1 MAALN
6 QPDSAY
12 RDPHP
17 LAPPAPR
24 HEKLRLS
31 IHFYRSC
38 FPSLPPSLYFPSL
51 FCLSVCLSVS
61 LSLSLSLCRSPVF
74 PRSLG
79 IFYRHTGRASRFP
92 TVIRSGK
99 SEMENIV
106 EIVQRWRITRVN
118 HLSAGYSSGII
129 RFRVTFYSP
138 NRPSFSL

>member
-38 FPSLPPSLYFPSL
+38 FPSLPLSLCFPSL
-51 FCLSVCLSVS
+51 FCLSVSLCLSLPFSCLPEESRDLLPTYGPCVS
-61 LSLSLSLCRSPVF
+61 ISSGYSVWKI
-74 PRSLG
+74 G
-79 IFYRHTGRASRFP
+79 NGKYRRDRL
-92 TVIRSGK
+92 
-99 SEMENIV
+99 EMEDN
-106 EIVQRWRITRVN
+106 EGESSKRRI
-118 HLSAGYSSGII
+118 L
-129 RFRVTFYSP
+129 FRDNTL
-138 NRPSFSL
+138 PSDFLFPKLAFV

>member
-38 FPSLPPSLYFPSL
+38 FPSLPLSLCFPSL
-51 FCLSVCLSVS
+51 FCLSVSV
-61 LSLSLSLCRSPVF
+61 SLCRSPVF

-79 IFYRHTGRASRFP
+79 IFYLRTGRASRFP
-92 TVIRSGK
+92 AVIRSGK

-106 EIVQRWRITRVN
+106 EIVWRWKITRVN

-138 NRPSFSL
+138 NWPSFSL